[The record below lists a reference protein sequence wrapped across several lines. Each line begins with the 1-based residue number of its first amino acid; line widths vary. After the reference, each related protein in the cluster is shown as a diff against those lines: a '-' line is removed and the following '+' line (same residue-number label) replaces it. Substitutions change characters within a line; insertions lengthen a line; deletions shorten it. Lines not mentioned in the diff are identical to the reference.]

1 MTLDIIRLSKNYGTK
16 CALDSVSMTLT
27 PGVYGLLGP
36 NGAGKSTLMNL
47 IVENLA
53 PDEGSILFDGQDIYK
68 MGASFRALL
77 GYMPQQQGLYDT
89 FTAKRFLYY
98 MASLKG
104 IKKADARNQI
114 ARALRLVNLDGE
126 ENKRLST
133 FSGGMKQRILIA
145 QAILGDPKVLIFDEP
160 TAGLDPKERIRIRN
174 LIAGIALERIVIL
187 ATHVVS
193 DIEYIAKEVILL
205 KSGSLIAK
213 EEPSV
218 LLERLE
224 GKVFEL
230 TVPEEKLEDV
240 QAHYKVGNIAKV
252 RQGVAVRVLSDVPP
266 KEYSPRKVV
275 PILEDV
281 YLDCFEDEPAGEKVQ
296 VMAK

>member
-1 MTLDIIRLSKNYGTK
+1 MTLEIIGLSKSYGTK
-16 CALDSVSMTLT
+16 RALDSVSMTLT

-47 IVENLA
+47 IVGNLV
-53 PDEGSILFDGQDIYK
+53 PDEGKILFDGQDIYK

-104 IKKADARNQI
+104 IKKSDAREQI
-114 ARALRLVNLDGE
+114 ARALRLVNLEGE
-126 ENKRLST
+126 ENKRLSA

-145 QAILGDPKVLIFDEP
+145 QAILGDPKVLVFDEP

-174 LIAGIALERIVIL
+174 LIAGIALERIVII

-193 DIEYIAKEVILL
+193 DIEYIAKEVLLL

-213 EEPSV
+213 EEPGR

-224 GKVFEL
+224 GRVFEL
-230 TVPEEKLEDV
+230 TVPEEKLAEV

-252 RQGVAVRVLSDVPP
+252 RQGVAVRVLTDVPP
-266 KEYSPRKVV
+266 KEYSPRETA
-275 PILEDV
+275 PMLEDV
-281 YLDCFEDEPAGEKVQ
+281 YLDCFGDEPEGEKVQ
-296 VMAK
+296 VTA

>member
-1 MTLDIIRLSKNYGTK
+1 MTLEIIGLSKSYGTK
-16 CALDSVSMTLT
+16 RALDSVSMTLT

-47 IVENLA
+47 IVGNLV
-53 PDEGSILFDGQDIYK
+53 PDEGKILFDGQDIYK

-104 IKKADARNQI
+104 IKKSDAKEQI
-114 ARALRLVNLDGE
+114 ARALRLVNLEGE
-126 ENKRLST
+126 ENKRLSA

-193 DIEYIAKEVILL
+193 DIEYIAKEVLLL

-213 EEPSV
+213 AEPGT

-230 TVPEEKLEDV
+230 TVPEEKLAEV

-252 RQGVAVRVLSDVPP
+252 RRGVAVRVLTDVPP
-266 KEYSPRKVV
+266 KEFSPRETA
-275 PILEDV
+275 PMLEDV
-281 YLDCFEDEPAGEKVQ
+281 YLDCFEDEPEAEKVQ
-296 VMAK
+296 VTA